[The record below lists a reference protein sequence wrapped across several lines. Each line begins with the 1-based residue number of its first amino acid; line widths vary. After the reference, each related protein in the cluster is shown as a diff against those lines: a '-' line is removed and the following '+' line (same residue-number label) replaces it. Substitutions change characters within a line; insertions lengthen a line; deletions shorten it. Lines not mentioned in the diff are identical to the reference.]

1 MMQIEENKE
10 LANARLENL
19 VKEVSDLVD
28 AFFIKVNNR
37 QDKAELEF
45 KSCFDQVQ
53 KNTKRI
59 KKLEAQRVDEV
70 LNDISR
76 KMVTDLLR
84 ELLTPIT
91 LE

>member
-1 MMQIEENKE
+1 MMMQIEENKE

-45 KSCFDQVQ
+45 KSCFD
-53 KNTKRI
+53 
-59 KKLEAQRVDEV
+59 
-70 LNDISR
+70 
-76 KMVTDLLR
+76 
-84 ELLTPIT
+84 
-91 LE
+91 